1 MFFETL
7 VKILS
12 KYQTERADILDIYF
26 CYRLL
31 LGRKADAQGWKDWK
45 KRVAEGMTCS
55 QLANGFLK
63 SHEFRMKHTFR
74 KKVQVEASDF
84 VIFADPDDVSVG
96 VPIIEHEIYEQ
107 HVTNTLKKYLKSDSV
122 YVDVGCN
129 IGWFVLLAATI
140 ATEGKVFGV
149 EPNHQN
155 LQLLYRSIHEN
166 HFSNITIFPYAAT
179 DSSKLL
185 KMSGFAGHGFV
196 HNLNNSNVDYVQG
209 HAIDDLLKDVSR
221 IDIIKMDIEGH
232 EPIALEGMKNII
244 TRCHPIIISEFHPK
258 AIKEFSNI
266 EPRLYL
272 DTLKRFGYKISVIEA
287 SSNILECSSVEE
299 IIDYWHNLNEM
310 LGMGDRMHLDLLAI
324 PEDY

>member
-7 VKILS
+7 ANILS

-31 LGRKADAQGWKDWK
+31 LGRKADAHGWNDWT
-45 KRVAEGMTCS
+45 KRVANGMTCS
-55 QLANGFLK
+55 QLANGFLE

-74 KKVQVEASDF
+74 KKVRVETSDF
-84 VIFADPDDVSVG
+84 VIFADPDDVSAG
-96 VPIIEHEIYEQ
+96 ALIIEHKMYEQ
-107 HVTNTLKKYLKSDSV
+107 HVTNTLKKLLKRDSV
-122 YVDVGCN
+122 YVDIGCN

-140 ATEGKVFGV
+140 ATEGKVIGV

-155 LQLLYRSIHEN
+155 LQLLYQSINEN
-166 HFSNITIFPYAAT
+166 HFTNITIFPYAAT
-179 DSSKLL
+179 DGSKLL
-185 KMSGFAGHGFV
+185 QMSGFAGYGFV
-196 HNLNNSNVDYVQG
+196 HNINNSNVDYVQG
-209 HAIDDLLKDVSR
+209 HAIDDLLKDIAK

-244 TRCHPIIISEFHPK
+244 TRHRPIIISEFHPK
-258 AIKEFSNI
+258 LIAEFSNI

-272 DTLKRFGYKISVIEA
+272 DTLKQFGYKISVIEA
-287 SSNILECSSVEE
+287 SSNIIECSSVEA
-299 IIDYWHNLNEM
+299 IIDYWRNLNEA
-310 LGMGDRMHLDLLAI
+310 LGMGTLMHLDLLAV